1 MTPLAED
8 VYSGI
13 LMEQVKHDRY
23 RLKFESTPKPSYA
36 FVILVQM
43 FSILS
48 VYKVQLCVMSFLL
61 SNLL

>member
-48 VYKVQLCVMSFLL
+48 VYKVYSCV
-61 SNLL
+61 